1 MHVNVSLPCRRLFNS
16 PVGAMRHF
24 GLLLL
29 FAAFVAQP
37 LCAAPTSH
45 RFSKVALVRTR
56 DGLEIFEGFFDLVA
70 LEGIIDAGWLQPFS
84 SPHFEPPSCDSIS
97 PEKLPI
103 KVMSKKILLTSV
115 CRPFGPHYGDAASVG
130 YELLHRQVTRA
141 QGIFSPRT
149 VNVHFGLEYI
159 AENLDAPTVVLQY
172 PSKRELIQELK
183 KGYDYVG
190 VSFIMALMHKMKETV
205 ALIRQYAPRSK
216 IVLGGYGT
224 VLKDDVLKPYADF
237 ICREEGVAYF
247 RRLLGEPEI
256 PIPYKHPLIISW
268 LKVFGW
274 KVSGTGKI
282 FAGLGCPNG
291 CDFCCTSHF
300 FSRKHIKLLPTGR
313 DIYRVVERYLDL
325 DPNLVFLILD
335 EDFLL
340 NKKRAMEFRE
350 CVLRGDKRP
359 SIFAFSSI
367 KAISQFTVEEILEM
381 GIDGFWIGYEGT
393 RSNYAKQQGR
403 PAGEILTEFRD
414 HGITVLASMIVGFD
428 YQTPEIVAEE
438 LDQLMK
444 LKPALAQFLIYGPV
458 PGTPFYERII
468 KENRLQDIYTDNQ
481 DLFYR
486 RADGFRTMIKHPTL
500 SPSQIEDIQTWCFE
514 QDFQRLGPSIY
525 RVLEARFLGYL
536 KLKDSPNPILRQK
549 AEYYARELRFA
560 YPVFLPGRLFGPNAG
575 VRAWIGNL
583 ERRIHTELGQPTF
596 AQKTKSILAVGAAL
610 GTAFTLKFNLFQ
622 NPKLQR
628 TTYRLPG
635 KSWSAFGHWEEFQK
649 NHPIP
654 NFSIQVELQHAKK
667 QVWMRLEGAL
677 SPMDAE
683 GLAQRLRDSLARSK
697 TRLVLDLKKLRWD
710 KVEDL
715 RPLAEH
721 LAAYRSRIRLVLPKL
736 SAAHPELL
744 LLATVFH
751 HY

>member
-1 MHVNVSLPCRRLFNS
+1 M
-16 PVGAMRHF
+16 
-24 GLLLL
+24 
-29 FAAFVAQP
+29 
-37 LCAAPTSH
+37 
-45 RFSKVALVRTR
+45 
-56 DGLEIFEGFFDLVA
+56 
-70 LEGIIDAGWLQPFS
+70 
-84 SPHFEPPSCDSIS
+84 
-97 PEKLPI
+97 
-103 KVMSKKILLTSV
+103 
-115 CRPFGPHYGDAASVG
+115 GPKYGDAPSVG
-130 YELLHRQVTRA
+130 YELLYRQVLRA

-149 VNVHFGLEYI
+149 VNVHFGLDYI

-172 PSKRELIQELK
+172 PSKRELIRELK
-183 KGYDYVG
+183 QGYEYVG
-190 VSFIMALMHKMKETV
+190 ISFIMVVMHKMKEIV
-205 ALIRQYAPRSK
+205 ALIRKYAPASK

-256 PIPYKHPLIISW
+256 SMPYKHPLIVSW

-313 DIYRVVERYLDL
+313 DIYNVVERYLDL
-325 DPNLVFLILD
+325 DPRLVFLILD

-350 CVLRGDKRP
+350 CVMRGGKRL

-367 KAISQFTVEEILEM
+367 KAISQYSVEEILEM

-403 PAGEILTEFRD
+403 PIADVLTEFRE
-414 HGITVLASMIVGFD
+414 HGITVLTSMIVGFD
-428 YQTPEIVAEE
+428 YQNREVVAEE
-438 LDQLMK
+438 LDGLMK

-468 KENRLQDIYTDNQ
+468 KENLLQDVYTTDK

-500 SPSQIEDIQTWCFE
+500 SPEQIEEIQRWCFE
-514 QDFQRLGPSIY
+514 QDFQRLGPSLY
-525 RVLEARFLGYL
+525 RVLEGRLLGYL
-536 KLKDSPNPILRQK
+536 KLKDSPNPLLRQK
-549 AEYYARELRFA
+549 ADYYANELRFA
-560 YPVFLPGRLFGPNAG
+560 YPVFLPGRWLGPNAA
-575 VRAWIGNL
+575 VRKWIGDL
-583 ERRIHTELGQPTF
+583 EQRIHMEFGRPTLN
-596 AQKTKSILAVGAAL
+596 QRCKSLLAVGAAIW
-610 GTAFTLKFNLFQ
+610 TALTLKLDLFQ
-622 NPKLQR
+622 HPKLQR
-628 TTYRLPG
+628 TAYRLPE
-635 KSWSAFGHWEEFQK
+635 KQWSAFDMWEEFQR
-649 NHPIP
+649 NFSAP
-654 NFSIQVELQHAKK
+654 NFSVQVELQHAKQ

-677 SPMDAE
+677 SATDAE
-683 GLAQRLRDSLARSK
+683 GLGQRLRNSLARSRN
-697 TRLVLDLKKLRWD
+697 RLVLDLNKLHWD
-710 KVEDL
+710 KAEDL
-715 RPLAEH
+715 RPLTEK
-721 LAAYRSRIRLVLPKL
+721 LIAYRSRIRLILPKL
-736 SAAHPELL
+736 SVAHPELL
-744 LLATVFH
+744 LLASVFH

>member
-1 MHVNVSLPCRRLFNS
+1 
-16 PVGAMRHF
+16 
-24 GLLLL
+24 
-29 FAAFVAQP
+29 
-37 LCAAPTSH
+37 
-45 RFSKVALVRTR
+45 
-56 DGLEIFEGFFDLVA
+56 
-70 LEGIIDAGWLQPFS
+70 
-84 SPHFEPPSCDSIS
+84 
-97 PEKLPI
+97 
-103 KVMSKKILLTSV
+103 MSKTILLTSV
-115 CRPFGPHYGDAASVG
+115 CRPMGPQHGDAPSVG
-130 YELLHRQVTRA
+130 YELLYRQVTRA

-149 VNVHFGLEYI
+149 VNAFFGLDYI

-172 PSKRELIQELK
+172 PSKRELIKELK

-205 ALIRQYAPRSK
+205 ALIRQYAPDSK

-224 VLKDDVLKPYADF
+224 ILKDEVLKPYADF
-237 ICREEGVAYF
+237 ICREEGVGYF

-256 PIPYKHPLIISW
+256 PMPYKHPLIVSW

-313 DIYRVVERYLDL
+313 DIYNVVERYFDL
-325 DPNLVFLILD
+325 DPSLVFLIID

-350 CVLRGDKRP
+350 CVLAGGKKP

-367 KAISQFTVEEILEM
+367 KAISQYKVEEILEM

-403 PAGEILTEFRD
+403 PVDEILTEFRE

-428 YQTPEIVAEE
+428 YQTPEIVAQE
-438 LDQLMK
+438 LDGLMK
-444 LKPALAQFLIYGPV
+444 LKPSLGQYLIYGPV
-458 PGTPFYERII
+458 PGTPFHERVI
-468 KENRLQDIYTDNQ
+468 KENLLQDVYTSDK

-486 RADGFRTMIKHPTL
+486 RADGFRTMMKHPTL
-500 SPSQIEDIQTWCFE
+500 SPAQIEDMQRWCFE

-525 RVLEARFLGYL
+525 RVLETRFLGYL
-536 KLKDSPNPILRQK
+536 KLKDSPNPVLREK
-549 AEYYARELRFA
+549 AEYFANELRYA
-560 YPVFLPGRLFGPNAG
+560 YPVFLAGRLLGPNATI
-575 VRAWIGNL
+575 RKWIGDL
-583 ERRIHTELGQPTF
+583 ERRIHAELGRPAFTQ
-596 AQKTKSILAVGAAL
+596 QCKSVVAVGAAL
-610 GTAFTLKFNLFQ
+610 WTGVTLKLDLFQ
-622 NPKLQR
+622 HPQLQR
-628 TTYRLPG
+628 TTYRLPE
-635 KSWSAFGHWEEFQK
+635 KSWSAFDLWEEFQK
-649 NHPIP
+649 RHPIP
-654 NFSIQVELQHAKK
+654 NFSVKVELQHARQ

-677 SPMDAE
+677 SAKDAE
-683 GLAQRLRDSLARSK
+683 GLGQRIRDSLARSK
-697 TRLVLDLKKLRWD
+697 NRLVLDLNKLHWQQTD
-710 KVEDL
+710 DL
-715 RPLAEH
+715 RPLCEK
-721 LAAYRSRIRLVLPKL
+721 LAAYRSRIRVVLPKL

-744 LLATVFH
+744 LIASMFH